1 MITDTPL
8 TMATEIPASIT
19 TPDSVETRL
28 GTLRFFDGL
37 PDAATV
43 ETVYDNLDFQ
53 RGVQAFLSAIPAASS
68 FAIRSALRGSGPD
81 NETVS
86 ITESLA
92 DSHLVML
99 TANSETVYNFAWLDA
114 KDGPLVIEMPPNVL
128 GFIDDSWMRFVGD
141 VGFVGPDKGK
151 GGKYL
156 LIPPGFTGE
165 VPDGYF
171 VLRSRTFGHWLCFR
185 GFVKNGDLQP
195 AIENTKTNYRVYP
208 LARAATPPAM
218 HFVNISGVSLN
229 GVFANDLTFFDQV
242 AQVVEEEPLE
252 AIDAELR
259 GLLAAIGIRKGKP
272 FAPDARM
279 KRILVEALAVGNATA
294 RAIVFSTRD
303 KDAFYYPNSAWKMVW
318 LANAHDFSPGGVL
331 DLDARTYYCYMGAG
345 VSPAVTVKMVG
356 AGSQY
361 AVADHDATGHYLDGS
376 KSYRLHLPANIPA
389 KAFWSLLV
397 YDPQTRSMLQ
407 TDHPFPS
414 LSSQTEGLSV
424 NADGSVDIYFG
435 PSAPP
440 GKESNWIET
449 ISGKGWFCFLRLYS
463 PLEPWFDK
471 TWRPGEIELVS

>member
-1 MITDTPL
+1 
-8 TMATEIPASIT
+8 MATGVLPFTIPASIT
-19 TPDSVETRL
+19 TPDRVETRL
-28 GTLRFFDGL
+28 GTLKFFDGL
-37 PDAATV
+37 PDEATV
-43 ETVYDNLDFQ
+43 KTLYDNLDFQ
-53 RGVQAFLSAIPAASS
+53 RAVQAFLSAIPAASS
-68 FAIRSALRGSGPD
+68 FAIRSGFRTNGPD

-92 DSHLVML
+92 DSHLVLL
-99 TANSETVYNFAWLDA
+99 TANSETVYNFVWLDA
-114 KDGPLVIEMPPNVL
+114 KGGPLVIEMPPNVL
-128 GFIDDSWMRFVGD
+128 GFIDDFFMRFVGD

-156 LIPPGFTGE
+156 LVPPGFAGE
-165 VPDGYF
+165 VPDDYF
-171 VLRSRTFGHWLCFR
+171 VLRPRTFGNVLCFR
-185 GFVKNGDLQP
+185 GFVKAGDVTT
-195 AIENTKTNYRVYP
+195 AVENSKKNFRVYP
-208 LARAATPPAM
+208 LARTANPPAM
-218 HFVNISGVSLN
+218 RFVNISGTSLN
-229 GVFANDLTFFDQV
+229 GVFANDVTFFDQV

-252 AIDAELR
+252 AFDAELR

-279 KRILVEALAVGNATA
+279 KRILTEAVAVGNATA
-294 RAIVFSTRD
+294 RAIVFDTRD
-303 KDAFYYPNSAWKMVW
+303 KEAFYYPNSAWKLVW

-345 VSPAVTVKMVG
+345 VSPALTVKMVG

-361 AVADHDATGHYLDGS
+361 AFADHDAAGQYLDGG
-376 KSYRLHLPANIPA
+376 KSYQLHLPPNIPA
-389 KAFWSLLV
+389 KAFWSLIV

-407 TDHPFPS
+407 TEHPFPS

-435 PSAPP
+435 PSAPL

-449 ISGKGWFCFLRLYS
+449 VSGKGWFCFLRLYS

-471 TWRPGEIELVS
+471 TWRPGEIELL